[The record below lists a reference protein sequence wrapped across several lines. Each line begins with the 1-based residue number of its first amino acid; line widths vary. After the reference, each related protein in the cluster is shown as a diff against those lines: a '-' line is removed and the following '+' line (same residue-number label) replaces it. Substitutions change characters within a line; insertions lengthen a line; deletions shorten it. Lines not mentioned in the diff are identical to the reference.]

1 MASATPGGAV
11 GDPGGGD
18 SGRGGGESSVGGS
31 DSARVFYSSRG
42 DGDLARPGPQSPRD
56 GARSPESSAA
66 AALARTVLAS
76 PAKTSN
82 QWASS
87 FGGIE

>member
-11 GDPGGGD
+11 GDPGDGD
-18 SGRGGGESSVGGS
+18 SGKGGESSVGGS
-31 DSARVFYSSRG
+31 DSALVFYSSRG

-66 AALARTVLAS
+66 AALTRTVLAS
-76 PAKTSN
+76 SAKTSN

-87 FGGIE
+87 FGGVE